1 MTKPF
6 EIPKMLV
13 WKAFQ
18 RVKANGGSAGVDQES
33 IEEFEQ
39 KVGGNLYK
47 LWNRMASGSY
57 FPPPVKA
64 VPIPKK
70 SGGTRLLGVP
80 TVADRVAQTVVKM
93 VLEPMLEPV
102 FDRDSFGYR
111 PGRSALDAVGLVRRR
126 NWEYDWVVEFDIKG
140 LFDNIDHE
148 LLLRAVRKHCGT
160 AWVLLYIERWLKAPM
175 QTRDGTLVARDRG
188 TPQGGVVS
196 PLLANLF
203 LHYALD
209 VWMRREM
216 RSVRFCR
223 YADDGVIHCRSEVQA
238 RLVLRKLGNR
248 LRECGLE
255 LHPEKTKIVYCRDV
269 NRTCDYP
276 SIQFTFLGYTFRP
289 RKAVDKYGRVY
300 VNFSRLS
307 RRICGWIAAG
317 ALFAERSSRSW
328 YRVTPDLP
336 GEEVVACCTGSCGR
350 GIGDAPL
357 YRPAPW
363 RRAGRTPRETRARWA
378 MAGKAGCIV
387 HAGRFLRQHT
397 RCTFSLSFGVSTR
410 CLDSSTA
417 RSTFERHAA
426 RSRLTST
433 FARVP
438 VRVPDAATAATSAQ
452 ATIRLASAGSLSS
465 RSGAWPCSSS
475 TRCAGSTAV
484 GAA

>member
-33 IEEFEQ
+33 IEKFEQ

-47 LWNRMASGSY
+47 LWNRLASGSY

-93 VLEPMLEPV
+93 VLEPVLEPV

-126 NWEYDWVVEFDIKG
+126 SWKYDWVVEFDIKG

-148 LLLRAVRKHCGT
+148 LLLRALRKHCET
-160 AWVLLYIERWLKAPM
+160 AWVLLYIERWLRAPM

-209 VWMRREM
+209 AWMRREL

-238 RLVLRKLGNR
+238 RLVLRRLGGR

-255 LHPEKTKIVYCRDV
+255 LHPEKTKIIYCRDV
-269 NRTCDYP
+269 NRTGNYP

-289 RKAVDKYGRVY
+289 RKAVDKYGRIY
-300 VNFSRLS
+300 VNFSPGVRTYPS
-307 RRICGWIAAG
+307 RPHA
-317 ALFAERSSRSW
+317 FQ
-328 YRVTPDLP
+328 VM
-336 GEEVVACCTGSCGR
+336 
-350 GIGDAPL
+350 
-357 YRPAPW
+357 
-363 RRAGRTPRETRARWA
+363 RAQARWS
-378 MAGKAGCIV
+378 MA
-387 HAGRFLRQHT
+387 R
-397 RCTFSLSFGVSTR
+397 
-410 CLDSSTA
+410 
-417 RSTFERHAA
+417 
-426 RSRLTST
+426 
-433 FARVP
+433 
-438 VRVPDAATAATSAQ
+438 
-452 ATIRLASAGSLSS
+452 
-465 RSGAWPCSSS
+465 
-475 TRCAGSTAV
+475 
-484 GAA
+484 

>member
-1 MTKPF
+1 MTKSF

-18 RVKANGGSAGVDQES
+18 RVKANGGSAGVDKES

-39 KVGGNLYK
+39 NVGDNLYK
-47 LWNRMASGSY
+47 IWNRMGSGSY

-93 VLEPMLEPV
+93 VLEPVLEPV

-126 NWEYDWVVEFDIKG
+126 SWKYDWVVEFDIKG

-175 QTRDGTLVARDRG
+175 QTQEGTLVARDRG

-209 VWMRREM
+209 AWMRREL

-223 YADDGVIHCRSEVQA
+223 YADDGVIHCQSEAQA
-238 RLVLRKLGNR
+238 RLVLRRLGER

-255 LHPEKTKIVYCRDV
+255 LHPEKTKIIYCRDV
-269 NRTCDYP
+269 NRTGDYP

-289 RKAVDKYGRVY
+289 RKAVDKYGRIY
-300 VNFSRLS
+300 VNFSPGVSREALSTMRQTVRKWHVQLMNHKELRDLSNMFNPVLRGWANYYGRFYTSAMRPLWRHVNDYLVRWMQRKYKRLARGVIRAS
-307 RRICGWIAAG
+307 RALGVLAEG
-317 ALFAERSSRSW
+317 APRSFVHW
-328 YRVTPDLP
+328 
-336 GEEVVACCTGSCGR
+336 EM
-350 GIGDAPL
+350 GIIP
-357 YRPAPW
+357 
-363 RRAGRTPRETRARWA
+363 RAR
-378 MAGKAGCIV
+378 
-387 HAGRFLRQHT
+387 
-397 RCTFSLSFGVSTR
+397 
-410 CLDSSTA
+410 
-417 RSTFERHAA
+417 
-426 RSRLTST
+426 
-433 FARVP
+433 
-438 VRVPDAATAATSAQ
+438 
-452 ATIRLASAGSLSS
+452 
-465 RSGAWPCSSS
+465 
-475 TRCAGSTAV
+475 
-484 GAA
+484 